1 MNTATVTSGEPRR
14 RLPSADWIAVGVV
27 IAGLLASRLAH
38 LPYAYLASAAAVLG
52 PPLLRET
59 GVLRDVDEYTRGI
72 MHRAGLH
79 AFLVAG
85 ALMILD
91 RVLRDL
97 GPSPAMPTDRL
108 QPGSPQTIY
117 FLALMTFLVSYLIQY
132 WGARTGVFRILLA
145 GGALTLIETSAA
157 AVSGGATAKMA
168 LLTGAVGVIVWV
180 GLAVLARKAP
190 RAGGVLLTVMAAVAV
205 VMAARTFGQGNGT
218 AWGAMYGALQAV
230 IVFGAGGI
238 ALLRR

>member
-38 LPYAYLASAAAVLG
+38 LPYAYLALAVAVLG

-91 RVLRDL
+91 RVLQDGGSTL
-97 GPSPAMPTDRL
+97 PTTDPWR
-108 QPGSPQTIY
+108 PGAVQATY
-117 FLALMTFLVSYLIQY
+117 FLALLTYLVSYLVQY
-132 WGARTGVFRILLA
+132 WGAPTGVFRILLA
-145 GGALTLIETSAA
+145 GGALTFLETTAA
-157 AVSGGATAKMA
+157 A
-168 LLTGAVGVIVWV
+168 LTGTVPAGPALQTGAIGVAVWV

-190 RAGGVLLTVMAAVAV
+190 RTGGIVLTLVAAAAV
-205 VMAARTFGQGNGT
+205 VMAARHLGQGHVT
-218 AWGAMYGALQAV
+218 ARDAMYGALKSV